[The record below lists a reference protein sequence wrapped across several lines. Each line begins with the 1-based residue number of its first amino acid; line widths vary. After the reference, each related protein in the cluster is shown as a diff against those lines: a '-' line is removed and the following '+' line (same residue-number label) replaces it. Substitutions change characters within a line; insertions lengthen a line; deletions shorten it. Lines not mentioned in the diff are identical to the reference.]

1 MCTPSGSSVPWT
13 GELFWRPVAWAC
25 WPHMLLVRPHLLSF
39 GGAVYAPHILSF
51 AWCCSRLCFDLIHS
65 GVQVAFIGLLRTAC
79 RSAPRR
85 FASLGL
91 DSCFLR
97 PPYLALLVLSTCP
110 RYFQSTCV
118 GLLALRFLLTS
129 LYYPDL
135 TCYSAPQRPRESCRG
150 SLTQSYKVHKV
161 GFRNWR
167 GAFANI
173 RSSIVTWD
181 FPAYRALLLSP
192 TLSSRFGWYFKK
204 LRRVVVARWPFD
216 RTNIRQLYKYAN
228 FSQKN
233 FRGAHAP
240 NRNI

>member
-1 MCTPSGSSVPWT
+1 MSLLTAYAVSSTTSAILWRRCLRTAYPVFRVV
-13 GELFWRPVAWAC
+13 LFSALFNSIC
-25 WPHMLLVRPHLLSF
+25 
-39 GGAVYAPHILSF
+39 
-51 AWCCSRLCFDLIHS
+51 S

-135 TCYSAPQRPRESCRG
+135 TCYSAPQRPRESGRG

-167 GAFANI
+167 GVFANI

-192 TLSSRFGWYFKK
+192 TLSSRFG
-204 LRRVVVARWPFD
+204 
-216 RTNIRQLYKYAN
+216 
-228 FSQKN
+228 
-233 FRGAHAP
+233 
-240 NRNI
+240 